1 MGTRWDDVVW
11 VARPILAE
19 PSLRL
24 RPHFLGAVAA
34 QQTASPLGSFQE
46 RKIIEGDQRLAT
58 LQLPL
63 RALEVDSLGA
73 GIEPA
78 AN

>member
-1 MGTRWDDVVW
+1 
-11 VARPILAE
+11 
-19 PSLRL
+19 
-24 RPHFLGAVAA
+24 VAA